1 MKKKRT
7 ASLKQ
12 NLLVLIKNEE
22 CSFREQAKKNYQGEN
37 LYKLIFF
44 IRKLN

>member
-22 CSFREQAKKNYQGEN
+22 CSFREQAKKITKEKIYTSWHFLYEN
-37 LYKLIFF
+37 
-44 IRKLN
+44 